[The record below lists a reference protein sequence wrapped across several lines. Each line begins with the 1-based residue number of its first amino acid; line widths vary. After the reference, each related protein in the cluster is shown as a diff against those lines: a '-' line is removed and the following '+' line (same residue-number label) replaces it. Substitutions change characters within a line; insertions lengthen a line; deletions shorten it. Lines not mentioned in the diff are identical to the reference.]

1 MQQESQQEDEL
12 SIAVDSVGNC
22 PNTKQVECG
31 LFLFKKGKNR
41 VGRLLELE
49 KNTKNKEKQS
59 FSCST

>member
-1 MQQESQQEDEL
+1 MNYQYQLIVLET
-12 SIAVDSVGNC
+12 V